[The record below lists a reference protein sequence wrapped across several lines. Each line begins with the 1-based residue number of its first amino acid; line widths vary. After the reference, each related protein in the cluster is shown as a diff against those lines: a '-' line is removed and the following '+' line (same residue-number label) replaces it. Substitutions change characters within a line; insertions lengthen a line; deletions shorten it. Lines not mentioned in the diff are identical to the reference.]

1 MFQKIT
7 QIVKK
12 IIPLMIL
19 NGKGHI
25 IVSWCIS
32 ELSKYVSW
40 KIWAWPCKI
49 SLGLKMT
56 KSQIRSFNWYWYA
69 EVYTNTWK
77 VTTKMYSIVMYSI
90 SGCK

>member
-1 MFQKIT
+1 M
-7 QIVKK
+7 KK

-69 EVYTNTWK
+69 EVNNKYMKGYNK
-77 VTTKMYSIVMYSI
+77 NVFNRHVFNIGM
-90 SGCK
+90 